1 MEVKK
6 IQCKTALSSSSLPG
20 LLYSLNAYRG
30 CQHHC
35 AYCYAPS
42 VLRMKQGQ
50 WDSTIEVKINI
61 PMILAK
67 ELKTKKPGVVGISTV
82 TDPYQPVEQKYLL
95 TRYCLEQLLKVDFPI
110 HIQTKSTL
118 VTRDIDL
125 ISRFSESQVMMS
137 IATAHDEQRKLLEPY
152 SSSIQER
159 LSALRTYADAGVK
172 TSVFFGPVYPTTS
185 LEEIA
190 SILDTFREA
199 GATEIWIDMLRL
211 KPGIWNNI
219 QKGLIQNQEVFRV
232 FSQHVFENKNYYM
245 NIREEI
251 RKKGKERNL
260 KILDAF

>member
-1 MEVKK
+1 MEVKQ

-20 LLYSLNAYRG
+20 LSYSLNPYRG

-35 AYCYAPS
+35 VYCYAPK
-42 VLRMKQGQ
+42 VLRMNQDQ
-50 WDSTIEVKINI
+50 WDTTIEVKTNI
-61 PMILAK
+61 SIVLAK
-67 ELKTKKPGVVGISTV
+67 EVKTKKRGVVGISTV
-82 TDPYQPVEQKYLL
+82 TDPYQPLEQKYLL

-118 VTRDIDL
+118 VARDIDL

-137 IATAHDEQRKLLEPY
+137 IATVRDEQRKLLEPH

-159 LSALRTYADAGVK
+159 LHTLRTYADAGVK
-172 TSVFFGPVYPTTS
+172 TSVFFGPIYPTTS
-185 LEEIA
+185 LEEIP
-190 SILDTFREA
+190 SILDTFRES

-211 KPGIWNNI
+211 KPGIWENI
-219 QKGLIQNQEVFRV
+219 KKGLQQNQEVFQI
-232 FSQHVFENKNYYM
+232 FSKHMFENKNYYM

>member
-1 MEVKK
+1 MEVKQ

-20 LLYSLNAYRG
+20 LSYSLNPYRG

-35 AYCYAPS
+35 VYCYAPN
-42 VLRMKQGQ
+42 VLRINQDQ
-50 WDSTIEVKINI
+50 WDTTIEVKTNI
-61 PMILAK
+61 PIVLGK
-67 ELKTKKPGVVGISTV
+67 EIKTKKRGVVGISTV
-82 TDPYQPVEQKYLL
+82 TDPYQPLEQKYLL

-137 IATAHDEQRKLLEPY
+137 IATVHDEQRKLLEPY
-152 SSSIQER
+152 SSPIQER
-159 LSALRTYADAGVK
+159 LQTLRTYADAGVK
-172 TSVFFGPVYPTTS
+172 TSVFFGPLYPTTS
-185 LEEIA
+185 LEEIPL
-190 SILDTFREA
+190 ILDTFRES

-211 KPGIWNNI
+211 KPGIWENI
-219 QKGLIQNQEVFRV
+219 QKGLQENQEVFQI
-232 FSQHVFENKNYYM
+232 FSKHMFENKNYYI

>member
-1 MEVKK
+1 MEVKQ

-20 LLYSLNAYRG
+20 LSYSLNPYRG

-35 AYCYAPS
+35 AYCYAPN
-42 VLRMKQGQ
+42 VLRINQDQ
-50 WDSTIEVKINI
+50 WDTTIEVKTNI
-61 PMILAK
+61 PIVLAK
-67 ELKTKKPGVVGISTV
+67 EIKTKKRGVVGISTV
-82 TDPYQPVEQKYLL
+82 TDPYQPSEQKYLL

-137 IATAHDEQRKLLEPY
+137 IATVHDEQRKLLEPH
-152 SSSIQER
+152 SSPIKER
-159 LSALRTYADAGVK
+159 LQTLRSYADVGVK
-172 TSVFFGPVYPTTS
+172 TSVFFGPIYPTTS
-185 LEEIA
+185 LEEIP
-190 SILDTFREA
+190 SILDTFRES
-199 GATEIWIDMLRL
+199 GAREIWIDMLRL
-211 KPGIWNNI
+211 KPGIWENI
-219 QKGLIQNQEVFRV
+219 QKGLQQNQEVFQI
-232 FSQHVFENKNYYM
+232 FLKHMFENKNYYI

>member
-1 MEVKK
+1 MEVKQ

-20 LLYSLNAYRG
+20 LSYSLNPYRG

-35 AYCYAPS
+35 VYCYAPK
-42 VLRMKQGQ
+42 VLRMNQDQ
-50 WDSTIEVKINI
+50 WDTTIEVKTNI
-61 PMILAK
+61 PIVLAK
-67 ELKTKKPGVVGISTV
+67 EVKTKKRGVVGISTV
-82 TDPYQPVEQKYLL
+82 TDPYQPLEQKYLL

-137 IATAHDEQRKLLEPY
+137 IATVHDEQRKLLEPH

-159 LSALRTYADAGVK
+159 LHTLRTYADAGVK
-172 TSVFFGPVYPTTS
+172 TSVFFGPIYPTTS
-185 LEEIA
+185 LEEIP
-190 SILDTFREA
+190 SILDTFRES

-211 KPGIWNNI
+211 KPGIWENI
-219 QKGLIQNQEVFRV
+219 QKGLQQNQEVFQI
-232 FSQHVFENKNYYM
+232 FSKHMFENKNYYM

-260 KILDAF
+260 TILDAF

>member
-20 LLYSLNAYRG
+20 LSYSLNPYRG

-35 AYCYAPS
+35 VYCYAPN
-42 VLRMKQGQ
+42 VLRINQDQ
-50 WDSTIEVKINI
+50 WDTTIEVKTNI
-61 PMILAK
+61 PIVLGK
-67 ELKTKKPGVVGISTV
+67 EIKTKKRGVVGISTV
-82 TDPYQPVEQKYLL
+82 TDPYQPLEQKYLL

-137 IATAHDEQRKLLEPY
+137 IATVHDEQRKLLEPY
-152 SSSIQER
+152 SSPIQER
-159 LSALRTYADAGVK
+159 LQTLRTYADAGVK
-172 TSVFFGPVYPTTS
+172 TSVFFGPLYPTTS
-185 LEEIA
+185 LEEIPL
-190 SILDTFREA
+190 ILDTFRES

-211 KPGIWNNI
+211 KPGIWENI
-219 QKGLIQNQEVFRV
+219 QKGLQENQEVFQI
-232 FSQHVFENKNYYM
+232 FSKHMFETKNYYI

>member
-1 MEVKK
+1 MEVKQ
-6 IQCKTALSSSSLPG
+6 IQCKTALSSSSLSG
-20 LLYSLNAYRG
+20 LSYSLNPYRG

-35 AYCYAPS
+35 VYCYAPK
-42 VLRMKQGQ
+42 VLRMNQDQ
-50 WDSTIEVKINI
+50 WDTTIEVKTNI
-61 PMILAK
+61 PIVLAK
-67 ELKTKKPGVVGISTV
+67 EVKTKKRGVVGISTV
-82 TDPYQPVEQKYLL
+82 TDPYQPLEQKYLL

-137 IATAHDEQRKLLEPY
+137 IATLRDEQRKLLEPH

-159 LSALRTYADAGVK
+159 LHTLRTYADAGVK
-172 TSVFFGPVYPTTS
+172 TSVFFGPIYPTIS
-185 LEEIA
+185 LEEIP
-190 SILDTFREA
+190 SILDTFRES

-211 KPGIWNNI
+211 KPGIWENI
-219 QKGLIQNQEVFRV
+219 QKELQQNQRV
-232 FSQHVFENKNYYM
+232 FQIFSKHIFETKNYYM

>member
-1 MEVKK
+1 MKVKQ

-20 LLYSLNAYRG
+20 LSYSLNPYRG

-35 AYCYAPS
+35 AYCYAPN
-42 VLRMKQGQ
+42 VLRMNQDQ
-50 WDSTIEVKINI
+50 WDSTIEVKTNI
-61 PMILAK
+61 PVVLEK
-67 ELKTKKPGVVGISTV
+67 ELKKKKPGVVGISTV
-82 TDPYQPVEQKYLL
+82 TDPYQPLEQKYLL

-110 HIQTKSTL
+110 HIQTKSIL

-137 IATAHDEQRKLLEPY
+137 IATVHDEQRKLLEPH

-159 LSALRTYADAGVK
+159 LYALRTYADAGVK

-185 LEEIA
+185 LEEIP
-190 SILDTFREA
+190 SILDTFRES

-211 KPGIWNNI
+211 KPGIWGTI
-219 QKGLIQNQEVFRV
+219 QKELKQNQEIFRV
-232 FSQHVFENKNYYM
+232 FSKHVIENKNYYM